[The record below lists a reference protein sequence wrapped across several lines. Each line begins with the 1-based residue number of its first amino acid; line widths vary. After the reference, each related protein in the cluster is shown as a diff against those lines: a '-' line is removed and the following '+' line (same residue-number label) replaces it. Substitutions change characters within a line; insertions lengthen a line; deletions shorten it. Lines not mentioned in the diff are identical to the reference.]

1 MTALRIAKTNCQ
13 DEEFPDKSLLIA
25 AQDTKKRYAFKN
37 NILRDIKLNKTQ
49 LLKINHSGRFLGNK
63 IDKLGKGA
71 LLKNNFPLAKD
82 IFPLLANRVTLFVI
96 DNIKCVREES

>member
-13 DEEFPDKSLLIA
+13 DEQFPDKLLLIA
-25 AQDTKKRYAFKN
+25 TQDTKKRYAFKN
-37 NILRDIKLNKTQ
+37 NRLRDIKLNKTQ
-49 LLKINHSGRFLGNK
+49 LSKINCSGRFLGKK

-82 IFPLLANRVTLFVI
+82 IFPQLANRVTSLRI
-96 DNIKCVREES
+96 DNIKCVSEES